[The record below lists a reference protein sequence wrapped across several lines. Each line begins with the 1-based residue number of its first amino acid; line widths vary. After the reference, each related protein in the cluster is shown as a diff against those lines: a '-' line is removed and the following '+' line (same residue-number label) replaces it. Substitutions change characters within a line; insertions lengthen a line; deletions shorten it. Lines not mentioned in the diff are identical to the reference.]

1 MTAFFFLTTCA
12 LAVAAAHYRLNRNM
26 WRQEC
31 AARCAMAKKLNPE
44 PVVK

>member
-12 LAVAAAHYRLNRNM
+12 LAVAAVHYRLDRDM

-31 AARCAMAKKLNPE
+31 DAWRAMAKTMKPE
-44 PVVK
+44 PVE